1 VNLKKLIK
9 YILRFLIIQTTSITF
24 SIWYF
29 DNFLISD
36 DLDKF
41 NIYLNLIEDWNRF
54 FPFIS
59 ESLIT
64 VDTFLLLQIFIFI
77 SLIFTTKFYTYVN
90 ELKLTLDK
98 NYVGDFTRL
107 YLLWTTYMFAT
118 FYFLRFDNLS
128 RGSLLIYTFFI
139 LHRNLFK
146 KRG

>member
-1 VNLKKLIK
+1 MNLKKLIK

-118 FYFLRFDNLS
+118 FYFLGFDNDISYS
-128 RGSLLIYTFFI
+128 RL
-139 LHRNLFK
+139 
-146 KRG
+146 

>member
-1 VNLKKLIK
+1 MNFKKLIK
-9 YILRFLIIQTTSITF
+9 YILRFLIIQTTSISF

-29 DNFLISD
+29 DSFLISD
-36 DLDKF
+36 DSDKF
-41 NIYLNLIEDWNRF
+41 DIYLNLIEDWDRF
-54 FPFIS
+54 FSFIP

-64 VDTFLLLQIFIFI
+64 VDSFLFLQIFTFI

-98 NYVGDFTRL
+98 NYLGDFIRL

-139 LHRNLFK
+139 LN
-146 KRG
+146 